1 MLDPVLLRTFL
12 LVSQGNSFS
21 ETSRK
26 LALRQSTVSDH
37 VRRLEECLGRQLFVR
52 DTHSVVM
59 TPAGEALVGYA
70 RSILETIERAERFF
84 SGAKLR
90 GKVRFGASEDLVA
103 SWLPSVLKDFTHDH
117 PEIDLEFTI
126 ALSATLISRY
136 EAGDLDV
143 VLCKRWPGEQR
154 GEVVWRD
161 PLVWTG
167 ARGAERRG
175 ESVPLILYPPP
186 SITRSMALSALQHA
200 GVPWRIACASDN
212 LAGIVSA
219 TQAGLGVTPLARSL
233 VPATLLVIE
242 ADAGLPDIGEVDFIL
257 LRGQG
262 ATRAPV
268 SELSAAILAK
278 ARPY

>member
-1 MLDPVLLRTFL
+1 
-12 LVSQGNSFS
+12 
-21 ETSRK
+21 
-26 LALRQSTVSDH
+26 
-37 VRRLEECLGRQLFVR
+37 
-52 DTHSVVM
+52 
-59 TPAGEALVGYA
+59 
-70 RSILETIERAERFF
+70 
-84 SGAKLR
+84 
-90 GKVRFGASEDLVA
+90 
-103 SWLPSVLKDFTHDH
+103 
-117 PEIDLEFTI
+117 
-126 ALSATLISRY
+126 
-136 EAGDLDV
+136 
-143 VLCKRWPGEQR
+143 
-154 GEVVWRD
+154 
-161 PLVWTG
+161 
-167 ARGAERRG
+167 
-175 ESVPLILYPPP
+175 
-186 SITRSMALSALQHA
+186 MALSALQHA